1 MIVVDFATKKKENI
15 RHILS
20 NCDKLAEGLYTTRH
34 NNVLKVLYWKV
45 LHEYKLESITK
56 PWNCVDQ
63 PELERSNDRVI
74 VKWNAKVY
82 CEDYTSSNKPDMI
95 IIDNEKKIITVVE
108 CSCPWDKNLTKK
120 FKEKQEKYQV
130 VRQQLKQQFE
140 GHKVQQLNLII
151 GCLGTIT
158 TLDEEL
164 SKIFTNKKIIT
175 KLIQQMQRVV
185 LISSTSIVDKFL
197 KRE

>member
-1 MIVVDFATKKKENI
+1 MRKKK
-15 RHILS
+15 L
-20 NCDKLAEGLYTTRH
+20 
-34 NNVLKVLYWKV
+34 
-45 LHEYKLESITK
+45 
-56 PWNCVDQ
+56 
-63 PELERSNDRVI
+63 
-74 VKWNAKVY
+74 
-82 CEDYTSSNKPDMI
+82 
-95 IIDNEKKIITVVE
+95 ITVIE

-130 VRQQLKQQFE
+130 VRQQLKQQYS
-140 GHKVQQLNLII
+140 GYKVQQLNLII

-164 SKIFTNKKIIT
+164 GKIFDNKKQII

-185 LISSTSIVDKFL
+185 LMGSTSIVDKFF

>member
-1 MIVVDFATKKKENI
+1 MELPRST
-15 RHILS
+15 
-20 NCDKLAEGLYTTRH
+20 
-34 NNVLKVLYWKV
+34 
-45 LHEYKLESITK
+45 
-56 PWNCVDQ
+56 
-63 PELERSNDRVI
+63 ELERSNKRVV

-82 CEDYTSSNKPDMI
+82 CDDYTSNNKPDMI
-95 IIDNEKKIITVVE
+95 IIDNEKKLITVIE

-130 VRQQLKQQFE
+130 VRQQLKQQYS
-140 GHKVQQLNLII
+140 GYKVQQLNLII

-164 SKIFTNKKIIT
+164 EKIFDNKKQVI

-185 LISSTSIVDKFL
+185 LMGSTSIVDKFF